1 MSLFSTCTNDTLK
14 PEKILFCSWIPLFLD
29 LLIGFAKQWEDQVK
43 SNSFTSHPNHGWE
56 EKMFQPK
63 PLASL
68 ENVIDGYGLCLH
80 ISFQHLLDTLIWL
93 GVA

>member
-1 MSLFSTCTNDTLK
+1 
-14 PEKILFCSWIPLFLD
+14 
-29 LLIGFAKQWEDQVK
+29 
-43 SNSFTSHPNHGWE
+43 
-56 EKMFQPK
+56 MFQPK